1 MNSSPTE
8 LSGKLM
14 NSYCNLKY
22 VLKWCICFI
31 PVSGWRSQSK
41 NLDIN
46 TRSSSLIF
54 IALNPI
60 YISMSALNQSRRQQY
75 LLLLVQYWIILNQ
88 LLIQLL
94 CHYYLLNRAWFV
106 CDKYDAIKPPF
117 YIIKHCRCLFLRV
130 HRYQQPIDL
139 I

>member
-41 NLDIN
+41 DLDIN

-75 LLLLVQYWIILNQ
+75 L
-88 LLIQLL
+88 
-94 CHYYLLNRAWFV
+94 
-106 CDKYDAIKPPF
+106 
-117 YIIKHCRCLFLRV
+117 
-130 HRYQQPIDL
+130 
-139 I
+139 